1 MKLSVKLDFKGVQ
14 PQDLERH
21 LKNGIRKAFDEVV
34 PELDREFT
42 VKIQAPEYFWPRQ
55 TKRKNGSTAYQV
67 RNIVDLGDLM
77 RSQQN
82 QKINNFTWQWRWTAD
97 YAAVVHNGPALK
109 NKASYPPRPWTK
121 RAELS
126 VDPAKIISDTI
137 RRELD
142 G

>member
-1 MKLSVKLDFKGVQ
+1 MSLKVKLDFKGVQ
-14 PQDLERH
+14 PQDLERR
-21 LKNGIRKAFDEVV
+21 LKKGIRNAFDEVV
-34 PELDREFT
+34 LDLDREFT
-42 VKIQAPEYFWPRQ
+42 VKIQAPEYSWPRE
-55 TKRKNGSTAYQV
+55 TWRKNKTLAKTV

-82 QKINNFTWQWRWTAD
+82 QKINNYTWQWKWTVD
-97 YAAVVHNGPALK
+97 YAAVVHNGPKLK
-109 NKASYPPRPWTK
+109 SKESYPPRPWTK

-126 VDPAKIISDTI
+126 IDPAKIISDTI